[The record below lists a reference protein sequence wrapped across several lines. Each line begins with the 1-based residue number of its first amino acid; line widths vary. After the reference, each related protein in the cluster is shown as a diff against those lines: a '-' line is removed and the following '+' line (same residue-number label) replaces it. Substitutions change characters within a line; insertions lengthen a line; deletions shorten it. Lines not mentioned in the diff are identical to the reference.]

1 MTRSKAFV
9 VVSIVWM
16 AATGTLAQDPFQ
28 VAPRAYKLQ
37 FENDWVKVARVHYD
51 PKEKLPA
58 HDHPRAATVFV
69 YLNDGGPVRFS
80 HIETGHAPFPLVRP
94 ATVAGAFR
102 LARAVFEHH
111 EVENLSE
118 LPNDFLRI
126 ELKTEPLEANTFQ
139 GRFPPEPAD
148 RTSQKVAFENA
159 QVRIVRVACAA
170 HESVEI
176 AGGSSLHALL
186 VALGPAQA
194 VVDKAAGGSIEM
206 DLGQTL
212 WLEPGQ
218 RTTLKNRGNRNVQ
231 QLRIEFKT
239 GPMKADHGVKDD

>member
-1 MTRSKAFV
+1 MTRSKALV
-9 VVSIVWM
+9 VVSIVLM
-16 AATGTLAQDPFQ
+16 AATGAIAQDPFQ

-58 HDHPRAATVFV
+58 HDHPRAGTVFV
-69 YLNDGGPVRFS
+69 YLNNGGPVRFS
-80 HIETGHAPFPLVRP
+80 HIETGLAPFPLVRP
-94 ATVAGAFR
+94 PTVAGGFR

-126 ELKTEPLEANTFQ
+126 ELKTEPLETNTFQ

-148 RTSQKVAFENA
+148 RTFQKVAFENA

-170 HESVEI
+170 HETVEI
-176 AGGSSLHALL
+176 AGSSSLPALL
-186 VALGPAQA
+186 VALGPAP
-194 VVDKAAGGSIEM
+194 VTLDKAAAESTEI
-206 DLGQTL
+206 DLGQTV
-212 WLEPGQ
+212 WLEPG
-218 RTTLKNRGNRNVQ
+218 RSATLKNRGNRAVQ
-231 QLRIEFKT
+231 QLILEFKT
-239 GPMKADHGVKDD
+239 GPTKADDGAKR

>member
-1 MTRSKAFV
+1 MRSRTL
-9 VVSIVWM
+9 VVSIVWLVCL
-16 AATGTLAQDPFQ
+16 AATATLAQDPFL
-28 VAPRAYKLQ
+28 VAPHAYKLQ
-37 FENDWVKVARVHYD
+37 LENDWVKVARVHYD

-58 HDHPRAATVFV
+58 HDHPRAGTVFV

-80 HIETGHAPFPLVRP
+80 HIEAGHPPFPLVRP
-94 ATVAGAFR
+94 ATVAGGFR

-139 GRFPPEPAD
+139 GRFRPEPAD
-148 RTSQKVAFENA
+148 RTFQKVAFENA
-159 QVRIVRVACAA
+159 QVRIGRVACAP

-176 AGGSSLHALL
+176 AGSSLPALL
-186 VALGPAQA
+186 VSLGPAQA
-194 VVDKAAGGSIEM
+194 VAQQPAGASIEM
-206 DLGQTL
+206 SLGQTL

-218 RTTLKNRGNRNVQ
+218 RARLNNPSNLTVQ

-239 GPMKADHGVKDD
+239 GPMKADDGVKDE

>member
-1 MTRSKAFV
+1 MMRSKAFLV
-9 VVSIVWM
+9 ASM
-16 AATGTLAQDPFQ
+16 LCLAAPGTLAQDPFQ

-37 FENDWVKVARVHYD
+37 LENDWVKVARVHYG

-58 HDHPRAATVFV
+58 HDHPRAGTVFV

-80 HIETGHAPFPLVRP
+80 HIEADHPPFPLVRP
-94 ATVAGAFR
+94 ATVAGGFR
-102 LARAVFEHH
+102 LARAVSEHH

-126 ELKTEPLEANTFQ
+126 ELKTEPFEANTFQ

-148 RTSQKVAFENA
+148 RTFQKVAFENA

-170 HESVEI
+170 RETCEV
-176 AGGSSLHALL
+176 AGGPSLPALL

-194 VVDKAAGGSIEM
+194 VVQQPAGGSIEM
-206 DLGQTL
+206 SLGQTL
-212 WLEPGQ
+212 WLEPDQ
-218 RTTLKNRGNRNVQ
+218 RARLNNTSNLTVQ
-231 QLRIEFKT
+231 QLRIELKT
-239 GPMKADHGVKDD
+239 GPMKA